1 MAKYTGLIYC
11 LDCIIEKDNGKIV
24 KHKFKGRKERNNT
37 NYRCNYRLKYGK
49 DKCDNDTRVEESF
62 IDDMI
67 KQQLDVINMK
77 IETVDILSIVNNI
90 DVSNTRI
97 EIFFKNLPI
106 KSCYYDS
113 KIRKLHFDTLS
124 D

>member
-1 MAKYTGLIYC
+1 MSKYTGLICC
-11 LDCIIEKDNGKIV
+11 LECAKHKDNGKIV
-24 KHKFKGRKERNNT
+24 KHKFKGRKERNNI

-49 DKCDNDTRVEESF
+49 DKCDNDTMIEESF
-62 IDDMI
+62 LDTMI
-67 KQQLDVINMK
+67 RQQLGVINMN
-77 IETVDILSIVNNI
+77 IETVDIMSIINEI
-90 DVSNTRI
+90 DVSKTRI

-113 KIRKLHFDTLS
+113 KLGKLHYDTLL

>member
-11 LDCIIEKDNGKIV
+11 LECEIHKDNGKIIR
-24 KHKFKGRKERNNT
+24 HKFKGRKERNNI

-49 DKCDNDTRVEESF
+49 NKCPNDTMVEETF
-62 IDDMI
+62 LDEMI
-67 KQQLDVINMK
+67 KQQLEVINMS
-77 IETVDILSIVNNI
+77 IETVDILSIVKNI
-90 DVSNTRI
+90 EVSTTKI

-106 KSCYYDS
+106 TSCYLDS
-113 KIRKLHFDTLS
+113 KIGKLHFDSLN

>member
-11 LDCIIEKDNGKIV
+11 LECEIHKDNGKIV
-24 KHKFKGRKERNNT
+24 RHKFKGRKERNNI

-49 DKCDNDTRVEESF
+49 GKCDNDNMIEE
-62 IDDMI
+62 IYLDDLI
-67 KQQLDVINMK
+67 RQQLAVINMSIESVDVLSIIDK
-77 IETVDILSIVNNI
+77 IE
-90 DVSNTRI
+90 VSKTRI

-113 KIRKLHFDTLS
+113 KLGKLHYDSLS